1 MNFEQRVSFMNK
13 IIQLLE
19 LYHLEIEDDNLQF
32 AHKGYICIKCDSKI
46 EALKDKVI
54 VEIDDTG
61 EGTYS
66 VKSDFV
72 EALNKD
78 SISIDEI
85 NKLIEETIE
94 EEERKGKREE
104 AATEK

>member
-1 MNFEQRVSFMNK
+1 MNFEQRESFMNK
-13 IIQLLE
+13 IIQLLD
-19 LYHLEIEDDNLQF
+19 LYYLRIKADEHQF
-32 AHKGYICIKCDSKI
+32 ANNGHICIKCDGNI
-46 EALKDKVI
+46 EASKGKVI
-54 VEIDDTG
+54 VEIYDTG
-61 EGTYS
+61 NGTYR
-66 VKSDFV
+66 VNSDFV

-85 NKLIEETIE
+85 DKLIEETKE